1 MHKNPNTTPIKTDRK
16 TSKKKNPNYLK
27 RTSVVSPPFIDATSF
42 IVVNK
47 IRATASL
54 NSPSPKM
61 IENKTG
67 YS

>member
-1 MHKNPNTTPIKTDRK
+1 MNPNPTPIKTDSK
-16 TSKKKNPNYLK
+16 TSKKKNPNYSP
-27 RTSVVSPPFIDATSF
+27 TTFPVSSPLVFSATFF

-61 IENKTG
+61 IENKVG